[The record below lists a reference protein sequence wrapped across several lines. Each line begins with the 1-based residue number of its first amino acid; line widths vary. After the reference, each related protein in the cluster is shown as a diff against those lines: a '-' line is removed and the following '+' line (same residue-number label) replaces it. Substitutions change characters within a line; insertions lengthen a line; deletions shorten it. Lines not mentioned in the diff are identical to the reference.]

1 MAQIIKVSV
10 LAAGLAAMLFM
21 ANISTAEPT
30 FGGVSVS
37 AGYGN
42 YYSRA
47 EIAWE
52 SPSLW
57 TYKFSDGYGR
67 LDLVAELGAAYW
79 MAQGSRSPSRVW
91 QFSATP
97 FLRWSWNDRYYLEA
111 GVGASVFSRTDFADK
126 NLSTAFQFGDHIG
139 VGAYLSDTSRVGLRY
154 SHYSN
159 AGIKRP
165 NPGLNILQ
173 LMYTY
178 RY

>member
-1 MAQIIKVSV
+1 MTFFMTSV
-10 LAAGLAAMLFM
+10 
-21 ANISTAEPT
+21 NAEPT
-30 FGGVSVS
+30 FGGVSVR
-37 AGYGN
+37 AGYASH
-42 YYSRA
+42 YSRA

-57 TYKFSDGYGR
+57 TYRFAEGYGR

-91 QFSATP
+91 QFSAIP
-97 FLRWSWNDRYYLEA
+97 FLRWSWNERYYLEA
-111 GVGASVFSRTDFADK
+111 GVGATVFSRTDFADK

-139 VGAYLSDTSRVGLRY
+139 VGAYLSDTSRIGLRF
-154 SHYSN
+154 SHFSN
-159 AGIKRP
+159 AGIKEP

-173 LMYTY
+173 LLYTY